1 MDGSSSYFHL
11 LLRVTKTPVVRAR
24 TLDRR
29 GFCAA
34 VPRLPARKLGPE
46 PTRLMI
52 VLASI
57 GAVLSVAAA
66 AEKFQKLSGSQIR
79 AKLAGM
85 EITDEVHWADVYGA
99 DGTLTTFS
107 IGKKTVGKWSV
118 KHDELCHDRGTEFKG
133 CYQVWISG
141 KKVELRREGSSL
153 PLEGVLQPPA
163 RRR

>member
-1 MDGSSSYFHL
+1 MDGSCPYFPF
-11 LLRVTKTPVVRAR
+11 LLRVTKTPAVRAR

-29 GFCAA
+29 GFYAA
-34 VPRLPARKLGPE
+34 VPHLPPPKLGPK

-52 VLASI
+52 VLAGV
-57 GAVLSVAAA
+57 GAMLSVAAA

-99 DGTLTTFS
+99 GGTLTTFS
-107 IGKKTVGKWSV
+107 MGKKTIGKWSV
-118 KHDELCHDRGTEFKG
+118 RRDELCHDRGREFQG
-133 CYQVWISG
+133 CYQVWASG

-163 RRR
+163 RRK

>member
-11 LLRVTKTPVVRAR
+11 LLRVTKTPAVRAR

-29 GFCAA
+29 GSYAA
-34 VPRLPARKLGPE
+34 VPHLPARKLGPE

-85 EITDEVHWADVYGA
+85 EITDEAHWADVFA
-99 DGTLTTFS
+99 SNGTLTSYSMSRKNT
-107 IGKKTVGKWSV
+107 GKWHV
-118 KHDELCHDRGTEFKG
+118 QKDELCIDRGNDDGG
-133 CYQVWISG
+133 CYQVWLSG
-141 KKVELRREGSSL
+141 KRVELRREGSS
-153 PLEGVLQPPA
+153 
-163 RRR
+163 